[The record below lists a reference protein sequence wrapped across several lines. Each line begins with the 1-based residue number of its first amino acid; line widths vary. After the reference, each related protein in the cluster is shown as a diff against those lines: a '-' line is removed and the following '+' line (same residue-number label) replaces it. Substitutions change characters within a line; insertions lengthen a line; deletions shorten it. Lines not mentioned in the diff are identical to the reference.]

1 MAGDAIRY
9 LIIDLEVYRADGP
22 ATERIHGIGA
32 LRTDTGETLERVVN
46 PSTLSAALHALDAL
60 GEGAQVLLG
69 HNVQGF
75 DLPLLREVDPNL
87 AILELPVID
96 TLLLSPL
103 AFPQN
108 PYHRLVKDY
117 KLIRDSLNSPL
128 SDCRATQ
135 VLFNDQHEAFVSLA
149 THHTDELSVY
159 HALMLHGM
167 LQGISNTSVDTAS
180 YLSTL
185 NPEAVSNAP
194 AGTGNIDQY
203 SQSKMA
209 DAHGVMPSSHLAVDN
224 FFRQFTHQAAPS
236 LSNAAGRLRSLLK
249 ESDPAL
255 TRQLKVC
262 TAALDDLIKDDIE
275 PTFALPLAYTL
286 AWLRVSGGNSV
297 MAPWVTH
304 QFPQVAMLVESLR
317 DTPCGRIDCSYCAT
331 THDPRHEL
339 KRYFGFDDFRYESP
353 GISAQHEV
361 VLAGMRDTSVLTV
374 LATGGGKSVCYQLP
388 ALNRFH
394 RNASMSIVI
403 SPLQS
408 LMKDQVDGLLALNI
422 SSAAALNG
430 LLTMPERADV
440 LDRIQM
446 GDIGILLV
454 SPEQFRNRG
463 FRRAIEQRQI
473 GAWVFDEAHCLSKWG
488 NDFRPDYLYAARY
501 IKQYTGDN
509 QLAPVSCF
517 TATAKLDVLDDIRQH
532 FKQTLGITFTEFI
545 GTPERPNL
553 QFEVKPVGSGE
564 KPIAIDALLKTHLVD
579 TPGGA
584 VVFVASRAKAEE
596 FADFLKERNWA
607 CTHYHAGLQPNEK
620 KDIQDSFQ
628 RGDLRIIT
636 ATNAFGMGVD
646 KQDVRLVVHADIPG
660 SLENYLQ
667 EAGRA
672 GRDQADAWCVLL
684 YDPADIESQFNLS
697 ERSRLQQRD
706 IQQILTKL
714 RIEAKRRK
722 DDVLVIT
729 SGEILL
735 DEKTQTSFDADDSDA
750 QTKVVTAVAWLERSE
765 FLQREE
771 NRTTIYPAR
780 LTLDLP
786 TALSRL
792 DKAQLP
798 EHRQQS
804 YRSILHF
811 LYEADSD
818 QLINTDTLM
827 RITGMSSEVVS
838 SALRQM
844 EQLGVLQN
852 DTRITLYLR
861 HGVTSTSS
869 ERLRQSLELE
879 KAMFDSLPE
888 MAPEADSGDWVD
900 INLPALTNWLR
911 DATDIA
917 TLLPM
922 HVNRLLMSLSQD
934 RDGENKH
941 RSVLELRHLNR
952 DYLKLRLRHGHSW
965 RQLRGLGE
973 RRRAIAQVLLPFL
986 VSKVRHGM
994 IGKDVMVDTTFGEL
1008 NTLMDRD
1015 IDLCSMIKPDQRDR
1029 ALQHVLLYLHQ
1040 QEVLTLNHG
1049 MSVMRSA
1056 MTISLNPRMK
1066 DKRFIKQHYQKL
1078 DEHYRERRI
1087 QVHVMREY
1095 AELARRDM
1103 ADALRLVLHYFS
1115 ETRTQFNR
1123 RYFRG
1128 KADILKLSTSEGS
1141 WKAIIEDLND
1151 IQRSLV
1157 TDESN
1162 HNQLILAGPGSGK
1175 TRVIVHRVAYLL
1187 RVRRV
1192 PASAIIV
1199 LTFNRHAASE
1209 IRKRLNTLV
1218 DRDAWGLTVMTY
1230 HAMAMRL
1237 TGTSFVDRSEAVA
1250 ETELDAIL
1258 DRAGEL
1264 LEGTLSIDG
1273 EDDVRDQLLQ
1283 GYQYVLVD
1291 EYQDIDERQYRLIRG
1306 LTHHQDALD
1315 PNLSIMA
1322 VGDDDQNI
1330 YEWRGGSNRHIERF
1344 RKEYSA
1350 QTHYLLENYRSSKAI
1365 IDCANSLIT
1374 NNPDRLKTTHPI
1386 HIDHARQDFPAGGC
1400 WNELDAERHGQ
1411 VLNLELPAGDRATGN
1426 IQAQA
1431 VIAELQR
1438 LRMLEACEHWDGCA
1452 VLARHHRMLQP
1463 LQAWCEHHDI
1473 DYHLAADRGSAL
1485 SLTRQREFCSVV
1497 DYLRGQQN
1505 SESIGLED
1513 AVKACGVATGQW
1525 RAFFSEAC
1533 EQITAEFG
1541 EHTPA
1546 RVTLIDWLYEYART
1560 LRTRPP
1566 SGLYLGT
1573 VHASKGLEFRHV
1585 MLLDGG
1591 WRLSADN
1598 IEQERRLYYVG
1609 MTRAQQ
1615 TLTLCRHTK
1624 APSFVDSVEALVMH
1638 KLVDATANA
1647 LFDTRYQS
1655 VSLKDVDI
1663 GYSGSHTSSHRI
1675 HAAIAALREGDSLKL
1690 LAMHNRYLL
1699 TDTHG
1704 AVVGRMAASFKP
1716 QLRNADCTV
1725 AGVIVRYRSDVNTD
1739 RQFAG
1744 RIKCQQWEIVVPR
1757 MILRSA

>member
-1 MAGDAIRY
+1 MTDVTTRY
-9 LIIDLEVYRADGP
+9 LIIDLEVYRAEGP
-22 ATERIHGIGA
+22 AAERIHGIGA
-32 LRTDTGETLERVVN
+32 LRTDTRETLERAVN
-46 PSTLSAALHALDAL
+46 PQNLNAALAELETL
-60 GEGAQVLLG
+60 GKGAQALLG
-69 HNVQGF
+69 HNIIGF
-75 DLPLLREVDPNL
+75 DLPLLREANPEL
-87 AILELPVID
+87 GFLQLPVID

-135 VLFNDQHEAFVSLA
+135 VLFNDQQNAFASLA
-149 THHTDELSVY
+149 TNHAQELGAY
-159 HALMLHGM
+159 HSLMVHGM
-167 LQGISNTSVDTAS
+167 TVT
-180 YLSTL
+180 
-185 NPEAVSNAP
+185 
-194 AGTGNIDQY
+194 
-203 SQSKMA
+203 
-209 DAHGVMPSSHLAVDN
+209 PSSHLGTGNVERYAYSKAADVQGYGNGSQLGVDD
-224 FFRQFTHQAAPS
+224 FFRLFTQQHAPTLEAVATRLPS
-236 LSNAAGRLRSLLK
+236 LLQ

-255 TRQLKVC
+255 SRQFKVC
-262 TAALDDLIKDDIE
+262 VDALENLVDKGIKPSE
-275 PTFALPLAYTL
+275 AMPLAYTL

-304 QFPQVAMLVESLR
+304 QFSKVADLVKSLR
-317 DTPCGRIDCSYCAT
+317 DTPCGRADCSYCVT
-331 THDPRHEL
+331 THNPRHEL

-353 GISAQHEV
+353 GISAQHDV

-394 RNASMSIVI
+394 RNASMTIVI

-422 SSAAALNG
+422 SCAAALNG
-430 LLTMPERADV
+430 LLTLPERADV

-501 IKQYTGDN
+501 IKQYTGN
-509 QLAPVSCF
+509 RRLATVSCF

-532 FKQTLGITFTEFI
+532 FHTTLGITFTEFI

-553 QFEVKPVGSGE
+553 QFEVKPVGSGD
-564 KPIAIDALLKTHLVD
+564 KPAAIDALLKTYLD
-579 TPGGA
+579 NTSGGA
-584 VVFVASRAKAEE
+584 VVFVASRAKAED
-596 FADFLKERNWA
+596 FANYLTVRGWA
-607 CTHYHAGLQPNEK
+607 CAYYHAGLQPNEK

-628 RGDLRIIT
+628 RGDLRVIT

-714 RIEAKRRK
+714 RIEDKRRK
-722 DDVLVIT
+722 DEVLVIT

-735 DEKTQTSFDADDSDA
+735 DEKTQTSFDADDADA

-792 DKAQLP
+792 DKAKLP
-798 EHRQQS
+798 AHRQQS
-804 YRSILHF
+804 YRSILRF

-818 QLINTDTLM
+818 QLVNTDTLM
-827 RITGMSSEVVS
+827 RITGMSSDVVS

-844 EQLGVLQN
+844 EQLGVLRN

-861 HGVTSTSS
+861 HGVKSTSS
-869 ERLRQSLELE
+869 ERLRQTLDLE
-879 KAMFDSLPE
+879 KALFDNLPE
-888 MAPEADSGDWVD
+888 MAPEADTGVWVD
-900 INLPALTNWLR
+900 INLPTLTNWLR
-911 DATDIA
+911 DATDID

-952 DYLKLRLRHGHSW
+952 DYLKMRLRHGHSW

-986 VSKVRHGM
+986 VGRVRKGE

-1056 MTISLNPRMK
+1056 MTISLNPKMS

-1095 AELARRDM
+1095 AELARQDM

-1115 ETRTQFNR
+1115 DTRTQFNR

-1128 KADILKLSTSEGS
+1128 KADILKLATSEGS
-1141 WKAIIEDLND
+1141 WNAIVEDLND
-1151 IQRSLV
+1151 TQKALV
-1157 TDESN
+1157 IDESDN
-1162 HNQLILAGPGSGK
+1162 NQLILAGPGSGK

-1192 PASAIIV
+1192 PATAIIV

-1237 TGTSFVDRSEAVA
+1237 TGTSFVDRSDAVA
-1250 ETELDAIL
+1250 ESELDAIL
-1258 DRAGEL
+1258 ERAAEL
-1264 LEGTLSIDG
+1264 LEGKLTVDG

-1344 RKEYSA
+1344 RREYSA
-1350 QTHYLLENYRSSKAI
+1350 QIHYLLENYRSSAAI
-1365 IDCANSLIT
+1365 IDCANSLIA
-1374 NNPDRLKTTHPI
+1374 NNPDRLKTAHQI
-1386 HIDHARQDFPAGGC
+1386 QIDENRKNLPPGGV
-1400 WNELDAERHGQ
+1400 WDTLDAVRHGK
-1411 VLNLELPAGDRATGN
+1411 VLCLDLPAADRSRGN
-1426 IQAQA
+1426 VQAQA

-1438 LRMLEACEHWDGCA
+1438 LQALEGGETLDGCA

-1463 LQAWCEHHDI
+1463 LQAWCERHHV
-1473 DYHLAADRGSAL
+1473 DYYLAADRNNTL
-1485 SLTRQREFCSVV
+1485 PLTRQREFCFVI
-1497 DYLRGQQN
+1497 DNLRKQAAQ
-1505 SESIGLED
+1505 ESISLET
-1513 AVKACGVATGQW
+1513 AVKACNIAGDKW
-1525 RAFFSEAC
+1525 RAFFDEAC
-1533 EQITAEFG
+1533 EQISAEFG
-1541 EHTPA
+1541 DHTPA
-1546 RVTLIDWLYEYART
+1546 PVTLTDWLYEYART

-1585 MLLDGG
+1585 ALLDGG
-1591 WRLSADN
+1591 WRLDPDSV
-1598 IEQERRLYYVG
+1598 EQERRLYYVG
-1609 MTRAQQ
+1609 MTRAEQ
-1615 TLTLCRHTK
+1615 TLTVCRHAGAT
-1624 APSFVDSVEALVMH
+1624 SFVSSIESDVLHQPVHMAS
-1638 KLVDATANA
+1638 DAT
-1647 LFDTRYQS
+1647 LDTRYQS
-1655 VSLKDVDI
+1655 ASLKDVDI
-1663 GYSGSHTSSHRI
+1663 GYSGSHNPSHPI
-1675 HAAIAALREGDSLKL
+1675 HAAIAGLREGDTLNL
-1690 LAMHNRYLL
+1690 LAMQNRYLL
-1699 TDTHG
+1699 TDG
-1704 AVVGRMAASFKP
+1704 DGVVVGKMSASFTP
-1716 QLRNADCTV
+1716 ELDHAQYTV
-1725 AGVIVRYRSDVNTD
+1725 AGVIVRYRTDVKND
-1739 RQFAG
+1739 RLFAG
-1744 RIKCQQWEIVVPR
+1744 RIKCAQWEVVVPR
-1757 MILRSA
+1757 MTLAPT